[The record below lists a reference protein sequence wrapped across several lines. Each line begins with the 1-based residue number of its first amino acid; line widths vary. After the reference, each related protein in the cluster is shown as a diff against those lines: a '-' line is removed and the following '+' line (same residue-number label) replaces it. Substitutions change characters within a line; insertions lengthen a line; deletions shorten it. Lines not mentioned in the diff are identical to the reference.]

1 MPIKNLISMKK
12 ILIVEDNIALL
23 HRQKEWLENSDYLVF
38 TAIDEPSARRWL
50 GKENIDMVFSD
61 VCLPEGDGI
70 ALLEWINKKRINV
83 PFVIM
88 TGRASVSDAVR
99 AIKLGAKD
107 YLSKP
112 VYQEQL
118 LELAKEWLNTPISLH
133 TKEPLLFKRVSPA
146 AKEAERMAQL
156 VAPFDISVLIS
167 GANGT
172 GKESIAQIIHQESD
186 RRNKPF
192 VAVNCGAIPKELASS
207 YFFGHVKGAFTG
219 ATSDKKGY
227 FEMAEGG
234 TLFLDELGTLPYDIQ
249 AMLLRV
255 LQENTYMPVGSST
268 ERQTNVRIIAATN
281 EDLQKAMVEGRFRED
296 LYHRLNELE
305 IRQPSLFQCKE
316 DIVPLTQFF
325 IERYARELKR
335 GISGIEKE
343 AEQALLSYA
352 WPGNIRELQ
361 HKVKRAVLLTES
373 KLLSVS
379 DFDLPSDMLSS
390 CLDFKIR
397 YAVSSGQDEEEKRY
411 IVKVLLETNGNLSE
425 AAKRLGIS
433 RPTLNKRL
441 IKYGLK

>member
-1 MPIKNLISMKK
+1 MKK

-23 HRQKEWLENSDYLVF
+23 HRQKEWLENSDYLVY

-50 GKENIDMVFSD
+50 GKEKIDMVFSD
-61 VCLPEGDGI
+61 VYLPEGDGI

-83 PFVIM
+83 PFVVM
-88 TGRASVSDAVR
+88 TGRASVPGAVR

-112 VYQEQL
+112 VFQEQL

-133 TKEPLLFKRVSPA
+133 TKEPLLFKRISPA
-146 AKEAERMAQL
+146 AKEAERIARL
-156 VAPFDISVLIS
+156 AAPFDISVLIS

-172 GKESIAQIIHQESD
+172 GKESIAQIIHKGSD
-186 RRNKPF
+186 RKNCPF

-249 AMLLRV
+249 SLLLRV
-255 LQENTYMPVGSST
+255 LQENTYMPVGSSA

-281 EDLQKAMVEGRFRED
+281 EDLQKAMAEGRFRED

-316 DIVPLTQFF
+316 DIIPLSLFF
-325 IERYARELKR
+325 IEQYARELKR
-335 GISGIEKE
+335 GILGIEKE
-343 AEQALLSYA
+343 AEQALLSYT

-373 KLLSVS
+373 NLLSAS

-397 YAVSSGQDEEEKRY
+397 YAVSSGQDEKEKQY
-411 IVKVLLETNGNLSE
+411 IVKALLETNGNLTE
-425 AAKRLGIS
+425 AAKRLGIT
-433 RPTLNKRL
+433 RQTLNKRL
-441 IKYGLK
+441 TKYGLK

>member
-1 MPIKNLISMKK
+1 MKK

-23 HRQKEWLENSDYLVF
+23 HRQKEWLENSDYLVY
-38 TAIDEPSARRWL
+38 TAVDEPSARRWL
-50 GKENIDMVFSD
+50 GKEKIDMVFSD

-70 ALLEWINKKRINV
+70 ALLEWINQKRINV
-83 PFVIM
+83 PFVVM
-88 TGRASVSDAVR
+88 TGRASVPDAVR

-112 VYQEQL
+112 VFQEQL

-133 TKEPLLFKRVSPA
+133 TKEPLLFKRISPV
-146 AKEAERMAQL
+146 AKEAERMARL

-172 GKESIAQIIHQESD
+172 GKESIAQIIHRESD

-255 LQENTYMPVGSST
+255 LQENTYMPVGSSA

-281 EDLQKAMVEGRFRED
+281 ENLQKAIAEGCFRED

-305 IRQPSLFQCKE
+305 IRQPSLSQCKE
-316 DIVPLTQFF
+316 DIIPLSLFF
-325 IERYARELKR
+325 IERYACELKR

-343 AEQALLSYA
+343 AEQALLSYT

-397 YAVSSGQDEEEKRY
+397 YAVSNGQDEEEKRC

-441 IKYGLK
+441 TKYGLK

>member
-1 MPIKNLISMKK
+1 MKK

-23 HRQKEWLENSDYLVF
+23 HRQKEWLENSDYLVY

-50 GKENIDMVFSD
+50 GKEKIDMVFSD
-61 VCLPEGDGI
+61 VYLPEGDGI

-83 PFVIM
+83 PFVVM
-88 TGRASVSDAVR
+88 TGRASVPGAVR

-112 VYQEQL
+112 VFQEQL

-146 AKEAERMAQL
+146 AKEAERMARL

-186 RRNKPF
+186 RKNKPF

-249 AMLLRV
+249 SLLLRV
-255 LQENTYMPVGSST
+255 LQENTYMPVGSSA

-281 EDLQKAMVEGRFRED
+281 EDLQKAMAEGRFRED

-316 DIVPLTQFF
+316 DIIPLSLFF
-325 IERYARELKR
+325 IEQYARELKR
-335 GISGIEKE
+335 GILGIEKE
-343 AEQALLSYA
+343 AEQALLSYT

-373 KLLSVS
+373 NLLSAS

-397 YAVSSGQDEEEKRY
+397 YAVSSGQDEKEKQY
-411 IVKVLLETNGNLSE
+411 IVKALLETNGNLTE
-425 AAKRLGIS
+425 AAKRLGIT
-433 RPTLNKRL
+433 RQTLNKRL
-441 IKYGLK
+441 TKYGLK